1 MPGQAAGQSAW
12 RSIGN
17 ISWPGGP
24 ERIESDR
31 VRIKEL
37 PFEEI
42 GITAAYILIAGLWC
56 VFSDDV
62 CDWLFGAPLNSPAL
76 QTLKGINFVTTTGL
90 LLYLVLRRN
99 ARNRRL
105 AQEASRLSQ
114 ERFESVALAT
124 TEAIWDWNLETNTIW
139 WSDGIQKL
147 FGYPPEDVSTKV
159 AWWLERLH
167 PEDKERVMR
176 TIRQATDTGNR
187 MWAGYYRFR
196 RKDGSYASVLDHGFI
211 LQNSEG
217 KPARVVGGIRDITE
231 RRQAEEALNNSR
243 RQLRAL
249 SARLQSA
256 REEERASV
264 AREIHDELGQ
274 VLTALKLNL
283 DWLERKIG
291 EREHDR
297 SLNPLLDRVVE
308 CGEMT
313 ESAIHTVQRIATEL
327 RPGLLDHLGLAA
339 ALQQEAHRFQ
349 TRSGIAC
356 EVQLPPDHLDLPR
369 EVATAIFRIFQEA
382 LTNVARH
389 AGATA
394 VHATLEADAERV
406 SLKVEDNGR
415 GIRPNDVADSRSLGL
430 LGMRERASVLGGDLA
445 IEPVTPRGSRVTLRL
460 PRVPEAAN
468 L

>member
-1 MPGQAAGQSAW
+1 LGFELNVSKSLDSDRWGVNAPFSQDFIGVSWLPGQAAGQSAW

-187 MWAGYYRFR
+187 MWAGTPPCWTTGSSCRTQRASRRAWWVASGTSPSGAR
-196 RKDGSYASVLDHGFI
+196 RKRRSTIPAGNCALFLRGCSRQERKS
-211 LQNSEG
+211 
-217 KPARVVGGIRDITE
+217 ARVWRGRSTM
-231 RRQAEEALNNSR
+231 NS
-243 RQLRAL
+243 
-249 SARLQSA
+249 
-256 REEERASV
+256 
-264 AREIHDELGQ
+264 G
-274 VLTALKLNL
+274 K
-283 DWLERKIG
+283 
-291 EREHDR
+291 
-297 SLNPLLDRVVE
+297 
-308 CGEMT
+308 C
-313 ESAIHTVQRIATEL
+313 
-327 RPGLLDHLGLAA
+327 
-339 ALQQEAHRFQ
+339 
-349 TRSGIAC
+349 
-356 EVQLPPDHLDLPR
+356 
-369 EVATAIFRIFQEA
+369 
-382 LTNVARH
+382 
-389 AGATA
+389 
-394 VHATLEADAERV
+394 
-406 SLKVEDNGR
+406 
-415 GIRPNDVADSRSLGL
+415 
-430 LGMRERASVLGGDLA
+430 
-445 IEPVTPRGSRVTLRL
+445 
-460 PRVPEAAN
+460 
-468 L
+468 

>member
-1 MPGQAAGQSAW
+1 MAFNWKQFLA
-12 RSIGN
+12 R
-17 ISWPGGP
+17 GP
-24 ERIESDR
+24 EKIESDR
-31 VRIKEL
+31 VRLRER

-42 GITAAYILIAGLWC
+42 GITAAYILVAALWC

-62 CDWLFGAPLNSPAL
+62 CDWLMGAPLNSPAL

-90 LLYLVLRRN
+90 LLYLVLRRS
-99 ARNRRL
+99 ARHRRL

-124 TEAIWDWNLETNTIW
+124 SEAIWDWNLDTNTVW
-139 WSDGIQKL
+139 WSEGIQKL
-147 FGYPPEDVSTKV
+147 FGYPLEDVSTKV
-159 AWWLERLH
+159 EWWLERLH
-167 PEDKERVMR
+167 PEDKDRVMR
-176 TIRQATDTGNR
+176 TIRQATDGGGRT
-187 MWAGYYRFR
+187 WAGYYRFR
-196 RKDGSYASVLDHGFI
+196 RKDGSYASVLDHGYI
-211 LQNSEG
+211 LRNAAG

-231 RRQAEEALNNSR
+231 RRKAEEALKNSR

-274 VLTALKLNL
+274 MLTALKLDL

-308 CGEMT
+308 CGEVT

-327 RPGLLDHLGLAA
+327 RPGVLDHLGLAE
-339 ALQQEAHRFQ
+339 ALQEEAHRFQ
-349 TRSGIAC
+349 KRSGIKC
-356 EVQLPPDHLDLPR
+356 EVHLPPNHLALPR
-369 EVATAIFRIFQEA
+369 DVATAIFRIFQEA

-389 AGATA
+389 AQATTVRA
-394 VHATLEADAERV
+394 ALEANAERIT
-406 SLKVEDNGR
+406 LRVEDDGR
-415 GIRPNDVADSRSLGL
+415 GIRPDDVADSRSLGL
-430 LGMRERASVLGGDLA
+430 LGMRERASVLGGDVA

-460 PRVPEAAN
+460 PRMAEAAD
-468 L
+468 LWAEP